1 MDVVVYW
8 GCVIPTS
15 EYAYELSLRAT
26 LPRLG
31 TNLVELEGSS
41 CCGSPVT
48 SVNKLAAEYLA
59 LRNIAL
65 AEKTGIK
72 YLLVPCNGCY
82 LSLVETLHNWRS
94 DEKLRSEL
102 EEPLGREELT
112 LKGEVQLVHTI
123 NFLHDIIGLEV
134 VKATV
139 VKPLTGLRLVSHTGC
154 HLLRPSTILTV
165 DDPEQPRKLDE
176 LIKVLGAEALEYPES
191 LDCCGAGLLLSHPE
205 SALSLS
211 AEKLRAVQ
219 GLGVDG
225 FVDSCPSCH
234 MMFDAKQEAGAK
246 ATGQK
251 LSVPVLYYT
260 QLLGLAM
267 GLDKRALGLHLNK
280 SPVEKLMEKVAH

>member
-1 MDVVVYW
+1 MDVAVYW
-8 GCVIPTS
+8 GCMIPTA

-31 TNLVELEGSS
+31 VNIVELEGSS

-65 AEKTGIK
+65 AERTGTK
-72 YLLVPCNGCY
+72 FLLVPCNGCY
-82 LSLVETLHNWRS
+82 LSLVETLHKWRNN
-94 DEKLRSEL
+94 EKQRSEV
-102 EEPLGREELT
+102 EEPLAREGLT

-123 NFLHDIIGLEV
+123 NFLHDVIGLEA
-134 VKATV
+134 VKDAV

-154 HLLRPSTILTV
+154 HLLRPSSILTV
-165 DDPEQPRKLDE
+165 DDPEKPRKLGE
-176 LIKVLGAEALEYPES
+176 LIEALGAEVLDYPES

-211 AEKLRAVQ
+211 AAKLKAVQ
-219 GLGVDG
+219 GLGIDG
-225 FVDSCPSCH
+225 LVDSCPSCH

-251 LSVPVLYYT
+251 LSIPVLYYT

-267 GLDKRALGLHLNK
+267 GLDEKALGLHLNK
-280 SPVEKLMEKVAH
+280 SPVERLIGKIAR

>member
-1 MDVVVYW
+1 VDVTVYW
-8 GCVIPTS
+8 GCMIPTS

-31 TNLVELEGSS
+31 VNLVDLEGSS
-41 CCGSPVT
+41 CCGSPVA
-48 SVNKLAAEYLA
+48 SVNKLASEYLA

-65 AEKTGIK
+65 AERTGTR

-82 LSLVETLHNWRS
+82 LSLVETLHKWRS

-102 EEPLGREELT
+102 EEPLVREGLT
-112 LKGEVQLVHTI
+112 LKGEIQLVHTI
-123 NFLHDIIGLEV
+123 NFLHDVIGLEAM
-134 VKATV
+134 KTAV
-139 VKPLTGLRLVSHTGC
+139 VKPLKGLKLVSHTGC
-154 HLLRPSTILTV
+154 HLLRPSNILTV

-176 LIKVLGAEALEYPES
+176 LIKVLGSEASDYPES

-211 AEKLRAVQ
+211 AAKLKAVQ

-225 FVDSCPSCH
+225 LVDSCPSCH
-234 MMFDAKQEAGAK
+234 MMFDSKQEAGAK

-267 GLDKRALGLHLNK
+267 GLDERALGLHLNK
-280 SPVEKLMEKVAH
+280 SPVERLMEKVAR